1 MKEKR
6 GLALLG
12 LVFITFLAAI
22 QYVFLRNVPD
32 SVSTFSFMCVTNVLG
47 LLILGAVRFKKL
59 ISIRGKTVAK
69 GALFALEL
77 TGFNFFLLLGAR
89 YLDAVVTS
97 SVLSLYFVFITPML
111 LLLRKRVNFFSGI
124 ATVIAIIAL
133 ILMFGADTETL
144 FSSRYVI
151 YLLVADVFFAA
162 YVVSIS
168 ILGEKEDSTQLTLS
182 QMVFASLFSFVGW
195 IIESAVSGTGLTL
208 PTSTSFWISALFIG
222 VCIRAIYG
230 IL

>member
-1 MKEKR
+1 MKDQKR

-59 ISIRGKTVAK
+59 ISIRGRTVAK

-89 YLDAVVTS
+89 YLVIHPIFRNAWPGITGR
-97 SVLSLYFVFITPML
+97 LSPP
-111 LLLRKRVNFFSGI
+111 G
-124 ATVIAIIAL
+124 
-133 ILMFGADTETL
+133 GC
-144 FSSRYVI
+144 
-151 YLLVADVFFAA
+151 
-162 YVVSIS
+162 
-168 ILGEKEDSTQLTLS
+168 
-182 QMVFASLFSFVGW
+182 
-195 IIESAVSGTGLTL
+195 SGTAYRRPWLRRRRRKPADGFRKTTGRIETVEKRFRY
-208 PTSTSFWISALFIG
+208 PRHRVRRRRRID
-222 VCIRAIYG
+222 R
-230 IL
+230 